1 MNKLKK
7 ACVTYSLTI
16 DIGDLYSKDQ
26 CKEIEE
32 MDYEEAKETI
42 ITGVRENIEEFFNI
56 ADLKVTVEC

>member
-16 DIGDLYSKDQ
+16 DISDLYSEDQ

-32 MDYEEAKETI
+32 MSYEEAKETI
-42 ITGVRENIEEFFNI
+42 ILGVRENIEEFFNI